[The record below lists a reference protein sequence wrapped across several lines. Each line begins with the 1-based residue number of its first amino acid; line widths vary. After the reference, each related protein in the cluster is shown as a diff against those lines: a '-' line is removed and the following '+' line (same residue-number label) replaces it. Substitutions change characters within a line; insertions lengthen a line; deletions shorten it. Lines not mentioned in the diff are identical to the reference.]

1 MSSTGK
7 WHFNLI
13 LYELLKLTPINGFA
27 MKHILMIEEDGKI
40 AVLAGAELKAIECD
54 MQHAATGAEGLAL
67 ALKNT
72 YDLII
77 TDLLLPDT
85 NGVALSRQLR
95 QNQVN
100 TPLMMLTVK
109 LDEESKIEGLEGS
122 ADDYLAKPF
131 SMSEFL
137 SRVKAILR
145 SAELQQDKGVVQDV
159 IVRGTLVLDTNK
171 RTVMSGDKELELSF
185 KEFDLLQLLMTSPG
199 KTYTREQL
207 LHVIWGYA
215 FSGFE
220 HTVETHISRLRATL
234 EQDPSHP
241 EYILTTWGIGYRFT
255 DTF

>member
-1 MSSTGK
+1 
-7 WHFNLI
+7 
-13 LYELLKLTPINGFA
+13 

-40 AVLAGAELKAIECD
+40 AVLAGAELKVIECD
-54 MQHAATGAEGLAL
+54 MQHAATGAQGLAL
-67 ALKNT
+67 AMQNT

-85 NGVALSRQLR
+85 NGVALSRELR
-95 QNQVN
+95 RNQIY

-109 LDEESKIEGLEGS
+109 QEEQNKIEGLEGS

-145 SAELQQDKGVVQDV
+145 SAELQQNKGTTQDV
-159 IVRGTLVLDTNK
+159 IVRGPLIMDTNQ

-199 KTYTREQL
+199 KTYSREQIL
-207 LHVIWGYA
+207 QLIWGYA

-220 HTVETHISRLRATL
+220 HTVETHINRLRATL
-234 EQDPSHP
+234 EQDPLHP

-255 DTF
+255 DIY

>member
-1 MSSTGK
+1 
-7 WHFNLI
+7 
-13 LYELLKLTPINGFA
+13 

-40 AVLAGAELKAIECD
+40 AAIAGTQLKAIDCA
-54 MQHAATGAEGLAL
+54 MQHAATGAAGLAL
-67 ALKNT
+67 ALQHT
-72 YDLII
+72 FDLII

-95 QNQVN
+95 AHHIQA
-100 TPLMMLTVK
+100 PLMMLTVK
-109 LDEESKIEGLEGS
+109 PEEAGKIDGLEGS

-145 SAELQQDKGVVQDV
+145 SAEQQQSKDAEQAL
-159 IVRGTLVLDTNK
+159 IIRGALKLDMNK
-171 RTVMSGDKELELSF
+171 RKVTMSERELDLSF
-185 KEFDLLQLLMTSPG
+185 KEFDLLHLLMANPG
-199 KTYTREQL
+199 KTFSRERL
-207 LHVIWGYA
+207 LNVIWGYA

-220 HTVETHISRLRATL
+220 HTVETHISRLRAIV
-234 EQDPSHP
+234 EQDPLHP